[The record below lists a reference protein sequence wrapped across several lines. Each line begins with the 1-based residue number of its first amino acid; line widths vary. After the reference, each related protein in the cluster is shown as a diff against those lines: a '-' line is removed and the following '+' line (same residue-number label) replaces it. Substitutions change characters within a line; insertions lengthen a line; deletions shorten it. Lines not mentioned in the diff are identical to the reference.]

1 MINNGILDQ
10 QEKPETVKV
19 ACNVLYVV
27 FLFEII
33 LLVFKQASLE
43 LPWPFLAKI
52 LGQWIIILVPI
63 FVYKV
68 SKGSSWA
75 RTALLVILLINLP
88 IRVISAYIG
97 KFEVLVADPQEGFLL
112 VMQMSLYVIA
122 MMMLFENETN
132 EWFRHRKVFLSQ
144 ERGKRGHPLKGPLS
158 RK

>member
-1 MINNGILDQ
+1 
-10 QEKPETVKV
+10 V
-19 ACNVLYVV
+19 
-27 FLFEII
+27 
-33 LLVFKQASLE
+33 SLE

-52 LGQWIIILVPI
+52 LGQWIIILVPF
-63 FVYKV
+63 FVYKF

-122 MMMLFENETN
+122 TMMLFENETN
-132 EWFRHRKVFLSQ
+132 E
-144 ERGKRGHPLKGPLS
+144 
-158 RK
+158 

>member
-1 MINNGILDQ
+1 MLEKLSKQNVASTPVEPTPTDKDAVPDEK
-10 QEKPETVKV
+10 EKPETVKV

-27 FLFEII
+27 FLVEII
-33 LLVFKQASLE
+33 LLIFKQDSLK

-52 LGQWIIILVPI
+52 LEQWVIILVPI

-75 RTALLVILLINLP
+75 RTALLLILAINLP
-88 IRVISAYIG
+88 TRVISAYIG

-132 EWFRHRKVFLSQ
+132 EWLRHR
-144 ERGKRGHPLKGPLS
+144 RP
-158 RK
+158 